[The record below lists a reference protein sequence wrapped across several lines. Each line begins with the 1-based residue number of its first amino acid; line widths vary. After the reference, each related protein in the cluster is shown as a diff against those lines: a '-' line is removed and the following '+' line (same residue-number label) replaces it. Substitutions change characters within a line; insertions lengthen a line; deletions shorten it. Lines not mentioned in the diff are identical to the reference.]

1 MVALKPFGIGYRIRT
16 LHDIVMLIGGVE
28 MMISPVFLVRGT
40 IKWKRQFLRGLKK
53 MMKGLGRAAGLIGV
67 MPKPYRNIV
76 GS

>member
-1 MVALKPFGIGYRIRT
+1 
-16 LHDIVMLIGGVE
+16 MLIGGVE